1 MTNIAD
7 ILAKG
12 ESVQVE
18 FKTSTG
24 QLERAME
31 TLCAFLNGEGGTVLF
46 GVTDAGVAVG
56 QEVSDKTK
64 RDIAEALNHFYPMIE
79 LPVEYIDV
87 AGGKQVIAITASS
100 YHPSAPFTYRNRPY
114 RRVES
119 TTSVMPQGMY
129 QDRLINRDD
138 VSVRWEKLLD
148 YSLKIEDL
156 DENDIK
162 YAMSEAVASGRVQ
175 KEYAVSEVDL
185 ILDRLE
191 LRRDGVLTHAAAVL
205 FLKGSSMDYPQCTL
219 RLARFLGKD
228 KRTFIDSREVRGNV
242 FKQFTAAMEFFFKH
256 LPQSGVIRG
265 MYREERLLVPYYAL
279 REAVIN
285 ALVHRSYRLS
295 FGSIGIA
302 IYEDRIEIENA
313 GSLPNHWT
321 AEDFWNN
328 KLSYP
333 RNPIIAQTLYKCNM
347 LEKWGRGVSL
357 ILDECKRS
365 HIEQPT
371 IQDCKGAVVLTFRY
385 PYNMTLTE
393 AMTGAWAKA
402 QTQTTQDD
410 RSSTSTTDKMVDK
423 VVIKHLLSDKLSD
436 KAALVSDKLSDK
448 YTEIL
453 SLLYQKEFISVG
465 DICDLLSVSLPTS
478 RRYLAHLTA
487 LGLLE
492 SHGANKNRTYTL
504 VDEGKKLYG
513 FKEFEQE

>member
-1 MTNIAD
+1 MINLTD

-12 ESVQVE
+12 EGVTVE

-24 QLERAME
+24 QLERGME

-46 GVTDAGVAVG
+46 GVTDAGVATG

-64 RDIAEALNHFYPMIE
+64 RDIAEALTHFYPMIE

-87 AGGKQVIAITASS
+87 ADGKQVITITAPA
-100 YHPSAPFTYRNRPY
+100 YHPSAPFTYRNRAY

-129 QDRLINRDD
+129 QERFMNRDD

-156 DENDIK
+156 DEEDIK
-162 YAMSEAVASGRVQ
+162 YAMNEAVASGRLS
-175 KEYAVSEVDL
+175 KDYAVSEVDL

-219 RLARFLGKD
+219 RLARFLGRD
-228 KRTFIDSREVRGNV
+228 KRTFIDSREVRGNI

-265 MYREERLLVPYYAL
+265 MYREERLLVPYHAL

-285 ALVHRSYRLS
+285 ALVHRSYRLPS
-295 FGSIGIA
+295 GSVGIA

-357 ILDECKRS
+357 ILDECKKS

-371 IQDCKGAVVLTFRY
+371 MQDCKGAVVLTFRY

-393 AMTGAWAKA
+393 AMTGAWAQA
-402 QTQTTQDD
+402 QTTQATTQVTTQATIQDVVD
-410 RSSTSTTDKMVDK
+410 TSHLFALLEMMKADWCTTIEMMNRMGLQNRR
-423 VVIKHLLSDKLSD
+423 HFT
-436 KAALVSDKLSDK
+436 K
-448 YTEIL
+448 Y
-453 SLLYQKEFISVG
+453 
-465 DICDLLSVSLPTS
+465 
-478 RRYLAHLTA
+478 YLRPAVA
-487 LGLLE
+487 LGLIEMLDPE
-492 SHGANKNRTYTL
+492 HPTSPKQKYRKVMT
-504 VDEGKKLYG
+504 VDNG
-513 FKEFEQE
+513 